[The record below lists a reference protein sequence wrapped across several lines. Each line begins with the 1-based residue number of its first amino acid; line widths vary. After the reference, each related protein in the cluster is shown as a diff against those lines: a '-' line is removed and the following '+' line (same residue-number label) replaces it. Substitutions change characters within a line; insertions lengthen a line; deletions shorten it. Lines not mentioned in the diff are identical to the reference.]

1 MFIRAS
7 RFLIGFK
14 IVRKINI
21 LRIVNVCLIDGMNLT
36 GMGEGVGRTDE
47 TAPTK
52 SPKPPDK
59 QKALIQHADINY
71 PDTLFLKIFQK

>member
-1 MFIRAS
+1 M
-7 RFLIGFK
+7 GFK
-14 IVRKINI
+14 TVRKINI
-21 LRIVNVCLIDGMNLT
+21 LRIVNTRSTDGMNLA
-36 GMGEGVGRTDE
+36 GRGEGVGRTDE

-52 SPKPPDK
+52 SAKPPDK

>member
-1 MFIRAS
+1 
-7 RFLIGFK
+7 
-14 IVRKINI
+14 
-21 LRIVNVCLIDGMNLT
+21 LIDGMNLT

-52 SPKPPDK
+52 SAKPPDK

>member
-1 MFIRAS
+1 MALS
-7 RFLIGFK
+7 WQA
-14 IVRKINI
+14 
-21 LRIVNVCLIDGMNLT
+21 
-36 GMGEGVGRTDE
+36 GEGVGRTDE

-52 SPKPPDK
+52 SLKLPDK